1 MHDAASDDA
10 FALEA
15 LHRAAAVGDI
25 DTLSRLL
32 AEGHPLTHYDERH
45 YTALHHAV
53 LHGELAAARWLLE
66 HGAAVDAHDTANI
79 GETALSVAVRGEHV
93 DVVALLLAHGA
104 DPDIPGWMGQSART
118 RAAKRGDPTGRRI
131 AELLRGRGRGG
142 RRP

>member
-1 MHDAASDDA
+1 MHGAAFEDD

-25 DTLSRLL
+25 DALARLL
-32 AEGHPLTHYDERH
+32 AAGHPLIHYDERH

-66 HGAAVDAHDTANI
+66 HGATVDAHDAANI

-118 RAAKRGDPTGRRI
+118 RAAKRSDPTGRRI
-131 AELLRGRGRGG
+131 AELLRDRGG